1 MENFQ
6 NVYFDDLIVTHTTG
20 PLLQEQS
27 YYPFGLQM
35 ACISDKAINKLTSQ
49 NKFNGGVELE
59 EDYGVNLY
67 STFYRQ
73 YDPQIGRF
81 SGVDVLS
88 ESTMGL
94 STYQF
99 GNNNPATYNDPSGA
113 KFSPNN
119 YGGHRPLFWGLTHSR
134 EIRAGLNMDD
144 VEDMQ
149 NGWTSAFFNSGF
161 GNGEG
166 GGGGGGAPTGQGYY
180 FSGAAAQNVFI
191 AFRNAYN
198 NSNSDGKWSFSVGMN
213 NDGDVGYWQLNAIS
227 GAGASGE
234 TMAEIRLQREF
245 ISFGQQDF
253 RPNGSPYTYLGGN
266 VQNWSNDRGDRY
278 AVFSSSRGVKTIFPG
293 ASITDF
299 MTQEYTGYTT
309 SNGSIHAPSS
319 FDLAHLQHE
328 YGHYLQSQNYGSFTY
343 NSIIAPASLYSIIHD
358 SENHKNFW
366 TEQDANAWASNFFG
380 PNSAIAKNPFLF
392 PAFYSILIFTTYH

>member
-1 MENFQ
+1 M
-6 NVYFDDLIVTHTTG
+6 
-20 PLLQEQS
+20 
-27 YYPFGLQM
+27 
-35 ACISDKAINKLTSQ
+35 KLDSK

-59 EDYGVNLY
+59 EEYGVNLY

-134 EIRAGLNMDD
+134 EIRDGLNMDD

-161 GNGEG
+161 GNGGG

-213 NDGDVGYWQLNAIS
+213 NNGDVGYWQLNAIA

-245 ISFGQQDF
+245 VSLGDYFDGSKNNPYNGPNILLATYFHYQFGGGKPFHVSTDALDF
-253 RPNGSPYTYLGGN
+253 RNISKADFIYDKNGNISINFFKLSNINQTGLALGKVSLTDEGNNWYTINPDRYDFDMQRNNLIRNVLTGVDWFLHNGLVSAILGGPYTIYFHN
-266 VQNWSNDRGDRY
+266 PVYIN
-278 AVFSSSRGVKTIFPG
+278 
-293 ASITDF
+293 
-299 MTQEYTGYTT
+299 
-309 SNGSIHAPSS
+309 
-319 FDLAHLQHE
+319 
-328 YGHYLQSQNYGSFTY
+328 
-343 NSIIAPASLYSIIHD
+343 
-358 SENHKNFW
+358 
-366 TEQDANAWASNFFG
+366 
-380 PNSAIAKNPFLF
+380 PNPIPLTPPN
-392 PAFYSILIFTTYH
+392 